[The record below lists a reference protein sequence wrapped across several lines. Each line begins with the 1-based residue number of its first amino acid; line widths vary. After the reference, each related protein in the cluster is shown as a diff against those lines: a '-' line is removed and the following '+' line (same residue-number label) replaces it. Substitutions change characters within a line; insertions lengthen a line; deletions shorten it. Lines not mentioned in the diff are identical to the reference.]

1 MQGVQLG
8 AREGQKSATGTMVEG
23 IMHMKSLIQGG
34 DMQGED
40 VIEQAV
46 VAVVAMVAMYL
57 VLA

>member
-1 MQGVQLG
+1 
-8 AREGQKSATGTMVEG
+8 MVEG
-23 IMHMKSLIQGG
+23 IMHLKSLIPGG
-34 DMQGED
+34 DLQGED